1 MDIKKILIVMTLSV
15 IFIACCAK
23 NQTDSQSPKL
33 PVSEMIAEMIKG
45 RETLT
50 PIQPLSAKYG
60 NFSMDEAYLIQDEL
74 AKELEKSM
82 GTLTGYKVAYASK
95 AVREQFGISE
105 PASGPL
111 FRLQHLPDHSALKT
125 TDFIGL
131 LIETEVA
138 FTIGK
143 SIRQQLKSV
152 EELKPFVKWVHPA
165 FDISDDRYDASEA
178 KPNVSDMIA
187 AGTHAHY
194 FVLGPACDP
203 NEIEVDSLNL
213 KLIVNEKLERE
224 SPATEVLG
232 TPWNSLLFLA
242 NQLVARGHFL
252 KPGDVIL
259 TGTAAPAYRAKGDA
273 AAGSYQGDCGP
284 LGQVKLT
291 IH

>member
-1 MDIKKILIVMTLSV
+1 MNRKNILLILTLSV
-15 IFIACCAK
+15 IILSGCSK
-23 NQTDSQSPKL
+23 KQTDSLSQKL
-33 PVSEMIAEMIKG
+33 PVSKMIAEMLKG

-60 NFSMDEAYLIQDEL
+60 DFSMDEAYLIQDEL
-74 AKELEKSM
+74 AKALEKSL

-95 AVREQFGISE
+95 AAREQFGISE

-111 FRLQHLPDHSALKT
+111 FRLQQVPDNSALKT

-143 SIRQQLKSV
+143 AIRQPLNSV
-152 EELKPFVKWVHPA
+152 EELKPFVQWVHPA
-165 FDISDDRYDASEA
+165 FDLSDDRYDASEK
-178 KPNVSDMIA
+178 KPGVADMIA

-194 FVLGPACDP
+194 FVLGQAYNP
-203 NEIEVDSLNL
+203 NEIEIDSLDL

-232 TPWNSLLFLA
+232 SPWNSLLFLA
-242 NQLVARGHFL
+242 NQLVARGHSL

-259 TGTAAPAYRAKGDA
+259 TGTAAPAYKAKGA
-273 AAGSYQGDCGP
+273 EAAGYYLGDCGP